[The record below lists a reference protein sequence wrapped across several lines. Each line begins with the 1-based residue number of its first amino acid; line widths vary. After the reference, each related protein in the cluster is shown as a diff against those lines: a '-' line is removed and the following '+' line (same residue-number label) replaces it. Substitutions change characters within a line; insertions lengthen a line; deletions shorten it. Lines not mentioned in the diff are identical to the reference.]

1 MKKIVCNLLLL
12 VSGFALAQNSILNSG
27 SPQTFREERE
37 AKKDSVAAP
46 LTYGFIEDKDI
57 LKSMVVW
64 EIIDMNDKINQ
75 PYYHNVDGLVSQNK
89 SLYQILIDA
98 VNSGKI
104 KEVYADESFTTRLTP
119 EAIAASTSAIN
130 IDDYF
135 VQTMNEGKLDEKTA
149 TKELKNYKSVM
160 DSDEKTIN
168 ALKGYYGARLA
179 GIYKNDKDQVIIKL
193 DGNYYRVTQNDVTAN
208 VDQIETRSENVKL
221 LKIMG
226 QWYVDRRD
234 GQMKYRLL
242 GLAAM
247 GPDPNGAKARAAIAG
262 SQVENGITPDT
273 SAVPDSIDLFWI
285 FYPDAR
291 QVLTSNYVFNSKNVS
306 ADITFDD
313 FLNARR
319 FSSIIYKSDSGLGR
333 GGNGV
338 IDDYVPDN
346 ADGQLDES
354 DRIKAQ
360 ILQMENDLWNY

>member
-160 DSDEKTIN
+160 DSDEKT
-168 ALKGYYGARLA
+168 
-179 GIYKNDKDQVIIKL
+179 
-193 DGNYYRVTQNDVTAN
+193 
-208 VDQIETRSENVKL
+208 
-221 LKIMG
+221 
-226 QWYVDRRD
+226 
-234 GQMKYRLL
+234 
-242 GLAAM
+242 
-247 GPDPNGAKARAAIAG
+247 
-262 SQVENGITPDT
+262 
-273 SAVPDSIDLFWI
+273 
-285 FYPDAR
+285 
-291 QVLTSNYVFNSKNVS
+291 
-306 ADITFDD
+306 
-313 FLNARR
+313 
-319 FSSIIYKSDSGLGR
+319 
-333 GGNGV
+333 
-338 IDDYVPDN
+338 
-346 ADGQLDES
+346 
-354 DRIKAQ
+354 
-360 ILQMENDLWNY
+360 